1 MTNIISADPYIL
13 EEEHHYLLDRLAERN
28 AVIFLTGK
36 AGTGKSTLLKIF
48 QKITDKKIVLLAPT
62 GIAAVQIK
70 GQTVH
75 SFFRIP
81 PNFHSRNE
89 YHKLP
94 KNFLEKIDMI
104 VIDEI
109 SMLRADLLDH
119 IDQIL
124 KLSMKSNLPF
134 GNIPMLWIGDLFQLP
149 PVVTREESVFFYSL
163 YKSPYFFSSNV
174 FKDLPNF
181 EMIELQRVFRQKDPN
196 FIKLLNKI
204 RLGEIDVEDLED
216 LNRELYLKKESSIH
230 QPASLR
236 ITITATNYIANAINQ
251 KQLQLIES
259 KSLTYTADITGTVL
273 ANQYPNDQILNLKIG
288 AQVIFIR
295 NDPNKQFVN
304 GTLGHIIDIQKDY
317 AMIEL
322 ELSGVSRI
330 IEVKKM
336 TWEIVKYQF
345 NSAAKDIKSE
355 VVGTFSQLP
364 LKLGWAITI
373 HKSQGQTFEKVNIN
387 LGSGAF
393 EKGQSY
399 VALSRCKS
407 LEGIKLKSPIKLS
420 DIQFDEEVVDFLRKF
435 N

>member
-1 MTNIISADPYIL
+1 MANIDSADPYIL
-13 EEEHHYLLDRLAERN
+13 EDEHHYLLDRLAERN

-48 QKITDKKIVLLAPT
+48 QKITDKKIILLAPT

-81 PNFHSRNE
+81 PNFHSNNA

-94 KNFLEKIDMI
+94 KKLLDKIDLI

-124 KLSMKSNLPF
+124 KLSMKSSLPF

-149 PVVTREESVFFYSL
+149 PVVTREERAFFYSL
-163 YKSPYFFSSNV
+163 YNSPYFFSSNV
-174 FKDLPNF
+174 FKDLLDF

-204 RLGEIDVEDLED
+204 RLGEIDGEDLED
-216 LNRELYLKKESSIH
+216 LNQELYLKKEAVLQQAS
-230 QPASLR
+230 SLR

-259 KSLTYTADITGTVL
+259 KSLTYTANITGTVL

-304 GTLGHIIDIQKDY
+304 GTLGKIADILDDFVIIETEI
-317 AMIEL
+317 
-322 ELSGVSRI
+322 SGSSRI

-336 TWEIVKYQF
+336 TWEIIKYQF
-345 NSAAKDIKSE
+345 NSDTKDIKSE
-355 VVGTFSQLP
+355 IVGTFSQLP

-373 HKSQGQTFEKVNIN
+373 HKSQGQTFEKVNID

-399 VALSRCKS
+399 VALSRCRS
-407 LEGIKLKSPIKLS
+407 LKGIHLKSPIKLS
-420 DIQFDEEVVDFLRKF
+420 DIQFDEQVVDFLRKY